1 MIENGNMSPADLTSE
16 VKDTLDELR
25 RRGYRLAIGSSSKNT
40 HFILERIGL
49 GNYFDAVADGNDIKL
64 RFNTSYDGKGANDA
78 ASSIKAHWADIKA
91 AFDYLGQTYT
101 AECKTWVRKPVKSAK
116 QTERETALKVGES
129 KALTLKIS
137 PANATVKNAYWF
149 SEDEAVATV
158 DENGMVTAFSPGIV
172 KIVAITWDGHYKATC
187 TVTVEGESANG

>member
-1 MIENGNMSPADLTSE
+1 MQLVFTAEETFALTWAGLVLSDETLWTEQGKTEHLEAFRTADDDVTLRWESSDPSVAEVDDEGYVKGKHISE
-16 VKDTLDELR
+16 KPV
-25 RRGYRLAIGSSSKNT
+25 I
-40 HFILERIGL
+40 
-49 GNYFDAVADGNDIKL
+49 
-64 RFNTSYDGKGANDA
+64 
-78 ASSIKAHWADIKA
+78 IKA